1 MSKEIIQALKKISA
15 AIPADVL
22 STVSG
27 EIALIERESISITG
41 KLSDNMAEI
50 MKKKGKIK
58 DLSLELETSQEK
70 LSEVEAT
77 IETLK
82 ADNSNE
88 ELKAKLETLQ
98 GYKDKIDEQNRQ
110 AFNEQFTTFKDHADF
125 EKVAKKLV
133 NLPELD
139 ESGKIDFSQMSI
151 EDIDINMTKFN
162 EAKDYGLFA
171 DGGDS
176 KASPNFRQ
184 KPIEKDTTFE
194 GFPPGK

>member
-1 MSKEIIQALKKISA
+1 MSNEIITALKKISA

-58 DLSLELETSQEK
+58 DLSLELETNLES
-70 LSEVEAT
+70 LTTANTS

-88 ELKAKLETLQ
+88 ELKAKLESLQ
-98 GYKDKIDEQNRQ
+98 GYKDKIDSQNRQ
-110 AFNEQFTTFKDHADF
+110 AFNDQFVTFKDHADF
-125 EKVAKKLV
+125 EKVAKKLINIPV
-133 NLPELD
+133 VGAD
-139 ESGKIDFSQMSI
+139 GTFDFSQMSI
-151 EDIDINMTKFN
+151 EDIDINATKFN

-171 DGGDS
+171 GGGDS
-176 KASPNFRQ
+176 KGNPNFRQ
-184 KPIEKDTTFE
+184 KPPEKDTTFE